1 MTCSCVAGLLTE
13 NGCDP
18 NFVTFGDGVPRACQQ
33 WLMTPTSCADVSCGL
48 VGSRIVSGS
57 AFRPLTWFPAL
68 ICRFA
73 ERSVNALGCIK
84 RPYAL
89 PAYHE
94 TARCSRPSDH
104 HRRSLL
110 ITGVVRPV
118 TTHCSHCGSYRRR
131 GSYCLQ
137 SIRLLHGL
145 CDMRGECV
153 RAVYGPDRP
162 RVATTLIARRR
173 THTRSLARAALTGA
187 PSLISH
193 RKDRALSPVVQD
205 SV

>member
-1 MTCSCVAGLLTE
+1 M
-13 NGCDP
+13 
-18 NFVTFGDGVPRACQQ
+18 
-33 WLMTPTSCADVSCGL
+33 
-48 VGSRIVSGS
+48 SGS
-57 AFRPLTWFPAL
+57 AFRPLTWFPTL

-118 TTHCSHCGSYRRR
+118 TTHCSHR
-131 GSYCLQ
+131 GSY
-137 SIRLLHGL
+137 
-145 CDMRGECV
+145 
-153 RAVYGPDRP
+153 
-162 RVATTLIARRR
+162 RRR
-173 THTRSLARAALTGA
+173 THTRSLAHAALTRVRN
-187 PSLISH
+187 LIFH
-193 RKDRALSPVVQD
+193 RKDQARSPVVQD